1 MRLLMTVE
9 WKNNILSSKIRAE
22 IVFVGLLS
30 VMLVTSFISIDD
42 FDNTIMVSGS
52 VQPTEEPGENVVQIV
67 KDSMTS
73 YSIVNNKTEFIGA
86 FDTTY
91 SISGSI
97 ESLIGSHDAIISV
110 VQDDFISSPTIGYIK
125 AGNSSTSSSAESP
138 FSNNLTLPNPFVDS
152 ATINGTISQKVS
164 TAIESLHGQDQPMVD
179 IKCDFDMNI
188 EDWKCI
194 NQGLNS
200 R

>member
-1 MRLLMTVE
+1 MKVG
-9 WKNNILSSKIRAE
+9 WPNKISSLKIGTA

-30 VMLVTSFISIDD
+30 VILPTSFISIDD
-42 FDNTIMVSGS
+42 FDNTIMISGS
-52 VQPTEEPGENVVQIV
+52 VEPTEEPGEKVVQIA

-73 YSIVNNKTEFIGA
+73 YSIVSNETEFIGA

-91 SISGSI
+91 SISGNI
-97 ESLIGSHDAIISV
+97 ESLIDSHDAIISV
-110 VQDDFISSPTIGYIK
+110 VQDDFNSSPTIGYIK

-138 FSNNLTLPNPFVDS
+138 NSNNLTLPNPFVDS
-152 ATINGTISQKVS
+152 ATINKTISQKVS
-164 TAIESLHGQDQPMVD
+164 NAIESLHGHDQPMVD
-179 IKCDFDMNI
+179 IKCDFEMNI